1 MSIAR
6 IAVAVVVMLGLV
18 ACGPRASSSSSV
30 GNRAAAPPPA
40 APHAGEPEALPAD
53 VQDLVERWESCQH
66 WAGEEPYDAARAAQ
80 IAAGVDASC
89 PGNDERKAEL
99 ERRHA
104 DDPRILARL
113 RALTE

>member
-1 MSIAR
+1 MPRISKSRDRGLPRLAARHGLGGADHVYGEQLVIAHLGDLAGAIR
-6 IAVAVVVMLGLV
+6 AGVEDVA
-18 ACGPRASSSSSV
+18 AHR
-30 GNRAAAPPPA
+30 
-40 APHAGEPEALPAD
+40 
-53 VQDLVERWESCQH
+53 CQH
-66 WAGEEPYDAARAAQ
+66 WAGEEPYDAARAAE

-89 PGNDERKAEL
+89 PGNAERKAEL